1 MEGKEKEYYFITS
14 KGDYKIQLLG
24 HGIYI
29 SKKMGDKYISILTS
43 HCRETDRNGGIKKSN
58 IISAIEEVLVW
69 ELPEVKRELV
79 YGGKVELL
87 DILEQEE

>member
-1 MEGKEKEYYFITS
+1 MKAEEKVYCFITP
-14 KGDYKIQLLG
+14 KGDYKIRLSG

-29 SKKMGDKYISILTS
+29 SKKIEGEYKSIITS
-43 HCRETDRNGGIKKSN
+43 HCREVGSDGNMKNSN

-79 YGGKVELL
+79 YGGEVKLL
-87 DILEQEE
+87 DFLEQGE